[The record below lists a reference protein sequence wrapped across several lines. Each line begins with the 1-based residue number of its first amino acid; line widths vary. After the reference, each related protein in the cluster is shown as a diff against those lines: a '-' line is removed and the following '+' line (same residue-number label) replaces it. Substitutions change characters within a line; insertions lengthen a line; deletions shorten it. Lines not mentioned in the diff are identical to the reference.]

1 MPLPFPF
8 RAAGNGRQNVPCF
21 IPVTVMPT
29 YYAHRK
35 NIFFIGENC
44 AVFEICL
51 YHVGNRQKRKKTAV
65 KHRSA
70 IAAVSGGPVW
80 KLTLEVLC
88 KTCKTPP
95 ALTLNIC
102 AWAHRISR
110 RGEYN
115 EKLVIL
121 S

>member
-1 MPLPFPF
+1 M
-8 RAAGNGRQNVPCF
+8 RRETGGRTSSCF
-21 IPVTVMPT
+21 IPVTVMPA

-44 AVFEICL
+44 AAFEICL

-65 KHRSA
+65 KRRSA
-70 IAAVSGGPVW
+70 IAAGSGAPVR
-80 KLTLEVLC
+80 KLTLQVLC